1 MKKHL
6 LRTTTQV
13 INNDPR
19 TRKLILRNEVIR
31 ELSRQTLEL
40 VGGGS
45 ASDSDRPGSCN
56 DTTH

>member
-6 LRTTTQV
+6 LRTTTQI
-13 INNDPR
+13 INDGSG
-19 TRKLILRNEVIR
+19 TRRLILRNEVIR
-31 ELSRQTLEL
+31 VLSRHMLEL

-45 ASDSDRPGSCN
+45 STDSEGQGACT